1 MMRKKIF
8 IISSVVLVCL
18 IAVSFFYFKK
28 EKFEI
33 IHPHRGEITESV
45 YSLGKIKSNKKF
57 DLIIGVVLKIK
68 KVFAYEGDRVRKGDP
83 LIQFDN
89 LIINSPLDGTVTYLK
104 YQEGET
110 ALPQIPV
117 LRVEN
122 LNDLYLELSLE
133 QQSALRIKNG
143 QKAKISFESLRGMIL
158 AGSVMHIFPRNDE
171 FIATVFVKN
180 LPSNVLPGMTAD
192 VSIEIG
198 RIAKAML
205 VPLASVQN
213 GLINLKRKDKWIKKK
228 VEVGHVNSLFV
239 ELRDKDISTKDQI
252 RFIKKD

>member
-8 IISSVVLVCL
+8 IISSVILICLVT
-18 IAVSFFYFKK
+18 VSFFYFKK

-33 IHPHRGEITESV
+33 VHPHRGEITESV
-45 YSLGKIKSNKKF
+45 YGLGKIKSNQKF

-68 KVFAYEGDRVRKGDP
+68 KVFAFEGDRVKKGDP

-110 ALPQIPV
+110 VLPQIPL

-122 LNDLYLELSLE
+122 LNDLFIELSLE

-143 QKAKISFESLRGMIL
+143 QKAKISFESLRGTTFHGII
-158 AGSVMHIFPRNDE
+158 MHIFPRNDE
-171 FIATVFVKN
+171 FIASVFVKK
-180 LPSNVLPGMTAD
+180 LPPNVLPGMTAD

-198 RIAKAML
+198 KISDALL

-213 GLINLKRKDKWIKKK
+213 GQINVKKKDYWIKKK
-228 VEVGHVNSLFV
+228 VEVGHANSLFV
-239 ELRDKDISTKDQI
+239 ELLDRDISTQDQL